1 MSGSVIIDLNIIADV
16 LEFFC
21 NETQNNL
28 GGITMRQIGTQSA
41 KYFRRFVTAM
51 LVFAMVITSLTVS
64 SVDSQAAKKVKKVT
78 IGVKVGGSG
87 ILVLKKGQSKKLK
100 VSVTPKKASKKVT
113 YKSSKASIVSVS
125 S

>member
-64 SVDSQAAKKVKKVT
+64 SVDSQAAKKVKKVDHR
-78 IGVKVGGSG
+78 
-87 ILVLKKGQSKKLK
+87 GQSWRIRNPCAEKRTVKE
-100 VSVTPKKASKKVT
+100 TEGFCDT
-113 YKSSKASIVSVS
+113 
-125 S
+125 

>member
-51 LVFAMVITSLTVS
+51 LVFAMVITSLTEKS
-64 SVDSQAAKKVKKVT
+64 HHW
-78 IGVKVGGSG
+78 
-87 ILVLKKGQSKKLK
+87 GQSWRIRNPCAEKRTVKE
-100 VSVTPKKASKKVT
+100 TEGFCDT
-113 YKSSKASIVSVS
+113 
-125 S
+125 

>member
-41 KYFRRFVTAM
+41 KYYLLNDSDARIRDGNHIFDCIFR
-51 LVFAMVITSLTVS
+51 
-64 SVDSQAAKKVKKVT
+64 
-78 IGVKVGGSG
+78 
-87 ILVLKKGQSKKLK
+87 
-100 VSVTPKKASKKVT
+100 
-113 YKSSKASIVSVS
+113 
-125 S
+125 

>member
-1 MSGSVIIDLNIIADV
+1 
-16 LEFFC
+16 
-21 NETQNNL
+21 
-28 GGITMRQIGTQSA
+28 
-41 KYFRRFVTAM
+41 M

-113 YKSSKASIVSVS
+113 YKSSKVLLRHARAKVLQRLQ
-125 S
+125 